1 MSKRNTITE
10 LKLCTN
16 YNRTFH
22 GLKIPKGAY
31 CGEDAQGYFAI
42 WNYRVVG
49 KTGYYRGMPRFK
61 MWRRINAKWISVVE
75 ASPTTYGIMS
85 KLEEWDDVPEVSW
98 GEGKFSPATKQVKI
112 KVSPYADF
120 EYYGRKLPKGA
131 LYGSDEKG
139 VFICLDF
146 RIKGMKQGLPQ
157 LKMSRPVTYEN
168 ELKNR
173 VQWQNCIESSGTT
186 YKCCE
191 IVENLQLEI
200 AYDLDA
206 EAAEIA
212 SKRDLRPN
220 KDATPYTC
228 RFLYGTDSP
237 KGESWLAVEHNIGL
251 DRIAA
256 AYKGKFVPLGVW
268 DCVKLR

>member
-1 MSKRNTITE
+1 MSKRNTIISLT
-10 LKLCTN
+10 LCTN

-22 GLKIPKGAY
+22 GLKLPKGAY
-31 CGEDAQGYFAI
+31 YGEDARGYFAI

-49 KTGYYRGMPRFK
+49 KTGFYRGMPRFK
-61 MWRRINAKWISVVE
+61 MWRKIAGQWITSVE
-75 ASPTTYGIMS
+75 ASPTTFGIMS

-98 GEGKFSPATKQVKI
+98 GEGKFAPATKQVKVKI
-112 KVSPYADF
+112 SPYAGF

-139 VFICLDF
+139 IFVCLDF
-146 RIKGMKQGLPQ
+146 HIKGMEKGLPK
-157 LKMSRPVTYEN
+157 LKISRPVTHET

-173 VQWQNCIESSGTT
+173 IEWRNSIEASGTS

-191 IVENLQLEI
+191 IVENLRLEM

-212 SKRDLRPN
+212 GKRDLRPN
-220 KDATPYTC
+220 KDVTPYAC
-228 RFLYGTDSP
+228 NFLYSSTSP
-237 KGESWLAVEHNIGL
+237 KGESWLAVEHNVGL
-251 DRIAA
+251 DKMAA
-256 AYKGKFVPLGVW
+256 AYKGKYVPLGVW
-268 DCVKLR
+268 DSTKLR